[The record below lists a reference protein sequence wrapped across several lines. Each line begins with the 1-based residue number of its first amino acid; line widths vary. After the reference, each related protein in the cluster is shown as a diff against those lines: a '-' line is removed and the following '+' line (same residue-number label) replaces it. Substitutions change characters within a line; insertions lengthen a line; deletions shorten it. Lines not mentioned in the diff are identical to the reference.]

1 MPFFEGNIQ
10 NRVCDGNII
19 GKFTN
24 CASNDLSPSRFPSCC
39 INEGNN
45 KKTKMTRARALLIA
59 LMNEYMKPGYRLTLL
74 EIQKLAYFLQ
84 EFGEQLRLDFKK
96 HFYELG
102 LVITSPFYRVAI
114 NQWSIFY
121 KKIVLN

>member
-1 MPFFEGNIQ
+1 
-10 NRVCDGNII
+10 
-19 GKFTN
+19 
-24 CASNDLSPSRFPSCC
+24 
-39 INEGNN
+39 
-45 KKTKMTRARALLIA
+45 MTRARALLIA